1 MRLFSEHDQRT
12 LVRMLE
18 VMYPH
23 ESFPR
28 GPYERTAQAVFDA
41 VAGDPHRQA
50 KLRQGLSDLDCL
62 RSTPF
67 IELDGAVALTIL
79 RGIQDAP
86 FFLDVLGV
94 AGVAFY
100 DDHEVWDLLGYEGP
114 SFDKGGYL
122 ERGFN
127 DLNWLPEP
135 RIEEET
141 A

>member
-1 MRLFSEHDQRT
+1 MQLFSDHDHQT
-12 LVRMLE
+12 LIRLIQ

-23 ESFPR
+23 DSFPR

-41 VAGDPHRQA
+41 VAANPHRRA
-50 KLRQGLSDLDCL
+50 KLRQGLTDLDSL
-62 RSTPF
+62 RPEPF
-67 IELDGAVALTIL
+67 LHLDESMALTVV

-86 FFLDVLGV
+86 FFVDLLGV

-114 SFDKGGYL
+114 SFEQGGYL

-127 DLNWLPEP
+127 DLSWLPEP
-135 RIEEET
+135 KIQEET

>member
-1 MRLFSEHDQRT
+1 MNLFSDHDRQT
-12 LVRMLE
+12 LIRMIQ

-23 ESFPR
+23 DSFPR
-28 GPYERTAQAVFDA
+28 GPYERTAQAVLDA

-50 KLRQGLSDLDCL
+50 KLRQGLNDMDTLRPDSFIDLD
-62 RSTPF
+62 
-67 IELDGAVALTIL
+67 DGAALTIL

-86 FFLDVLGV
+86 FFVDLLGV
-94 AGVAFY
+94 VGVAFY

-127 DLNWLPEP
+127 DLSWLPEP
-135 RIEEET
+135 KIEEET

>member
-1 MRLFSEHDQRT
+1 MTLFCDHDHQT
-12 LVRMLE
+12 LTRMLR

-23 ESFPR
+23 DSFPR
-28 GPYERTAQAVFDA
+28 GPYERTARAVFDA

-50 KLRQGLSDLDCL
+50 KLRQGLDDLDSL
-62 RSTPF
+62 RPDAF
-67 IELDGAVALTIL
+67 IDLDEAAALTIL

-86 FFLDVLGV
+86 FFVDLLGV

-100 DDHEVWDLLGYEGP
+100 DDREVWDLLGYEGP

-127 DLNWLPEP
+127 DLDWLPEP
-135 RIEEET
+135 KIEEGT

>member
-1 MRLFSEHDQRT
+1 MNLFSDHDRQT
-12 LVRMLE
+12 LTRVIQ

-41 VAGDPHRQA
+41 VAGNPHRQA
-50 KLRQGLSDLDCL
+50 KLRQGLNDLDSL
-62 RSTPF
+62 RPEPF
-67 IELDGAVALTIL
+67 LDLDDGVALTIL

-86 FFLDVLGV
+86 FFVDVLGI

-135 RIEEET
+135 KIEEET

>member
-1 MRLFSEHDQRT
+1 MNLFSDHDHQT
-12 LVRMLE
+12 LTRMLR
-18 VMYPH
+18 VMYSH
-23 ESFPR
+23 DSFPR

-50 KLRQGLSDLDCL
+50 KLRQGLNDLDSL
-62 RSTPF
+62 RPDVF
-67 IELDGAVALTIL
+67 IDLDEAAALTIL

-86 FFLDVLGV
+86 FFVDLLGV

-100 DDHEVWDLLGYEGP
+100 DDREVWDLLGYEGP

-122 ERGFN
+122 DRGFN
-127 DLNWLPEP
+127 DLDWLPEP
-135 RIEEET
+135 KIEEGT

>member
-1 MRLFSEHDQRT
+1 MNLFSDHDRQT
-12 LVRMLE
+12 LIKMIQ

-23 ESFPR
+23 DSFPR
-28 GPYERTAQAVFDA
+28 GPYERTAQAVLDA

-50 KLRQGLSDLDCL
+50 KLRQGLNDMDTLRPDSFIDLD
-62 RSTPF
+62 
-67 IELDGAVALTIL
+67 DGAALTIL

-86 FFLDVLGV
+86 FFVDLLGV

-114 SFDKGGYL
+114 SFDEGGYL

-127 DLNWLPEP
+127 DLSWLPEP
-135 RIEEET
+135 KIEEET